1 MNGLETGWTEP
12 HFRGSPMSL
21 TNMEQRPAN
30 VVRWD
35 PFEDL
40 EHLQQQLAQ
49 VFPSWP
55 RRPAWPQTGTAMD
68 SESAPVADVEE
79 TNDAFVVEIELAGV
93 KKQDVKIELSGRRLT
108 GTGERKERQRE
119 GTLRRRTRTVG
130 RFRYEMSCRSMWT
143 PRKSKRPSTKGSS
156 PSASPKPLP
165 SPSTSTSAKGDQR
178 SGRHVGRKES

>member
-1 MNGLETGWTEP
+1 
-12 HFRGSPMSL
+12 MSL

-130 RFRYEMSCRSMWT
+130 RFRYEMVL
-143 PRKSKRPSTKGSS
+143 PVDVDAKKVE
-156 PSASPKPLP
+156 ASLNEGVLTIRIPKAAAEPKHINI
-165 SPSTSTSAKGDQR
+165 S
-178 SGRHVGRKES
+178 